1 MTSKEQPKDKKLD
14 DKKKKDGAA
23 DLLAQE
29 DLSEEDQALKEKL
42 ELCVKRLSDKEA
54 GLRQNALEMIKTE
67 VAGATSS
74 MTSVPKPLK
83 FLTPLY
89 KELTDTHSNHKA
101 DDAFKKQLA
110 DLCSVVGMVAAD
122 EESSDMLDYCLK
134 GSLKDLNTWGHA
146 YLSSLSG
153 QVGIQYGKR
162 VAAGESTANLL
173 ELVDIIVPEFINH
186 NEEPN
191 AVDLMMETESLHK
204 LNNFCNT
211 RNYDRVCRYLC
222 ACSQYA
228 ADTEEMNQSYTT
240 AYNIYKSQR

>member
-1 MTSKEQPKDKKLD
+1 MSTKPEGKEAEKKDKK
-14 DKKKKDGAA
+14 KQTIAE
-23 DLLAQE
+23 LLAEE
-29 DLSEEDQALKEKL
+29 DLNEEDEALKEKL
-42 ELCVKRLSDKEA
+42 ELCVKRLSDKEP

-89 KELTDTHSNHKA
+89 KQLTDTHAAHAS

-122 EESSDMLDYCLK
+122 EEGSDMLDYCLK
-134 GSLKDLNTWGHA
+134 GSLKDLITWGHA
-146 YLSSLSG
+146 YLRALSG
-153 QVGIQYGKR
+153 QIGIQYDKR
-162 VAAGESTANLL
+162 VAAGEGTENLL
-173 ELVDIIVPEFINH
+173 QLVDIIVPEFINH

-204 LNNFCNT
+204 LNGFCNT

-240 AYNIYKSQR
+240 AYNIYKS